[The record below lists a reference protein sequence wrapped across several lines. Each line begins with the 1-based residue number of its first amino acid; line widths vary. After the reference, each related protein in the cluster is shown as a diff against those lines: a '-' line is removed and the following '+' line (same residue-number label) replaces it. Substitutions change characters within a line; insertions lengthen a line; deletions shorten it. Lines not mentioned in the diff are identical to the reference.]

1 MSENAVYWLWLQRA
15 LGEGA
20 RFKEI
25 LEDFKGIKEFYNA
38 NILEWRMSPALVP
51 KQINK
56 LEEVSLNDV
65 QNIIYTC
72 KQNDWQIID
81 YDDERYPKRL
91 KEISNPP
98 AVLFVDGDLP
108 DIDNSVVISMVG
120 TRKASQYAIK
130 VTELLSRG
138 IAESG
143 AVVASGG
150 ALGVDSAAHR
160 GAILCGGKTIAVL
173 GCGFGTNYLM
183 GNKNLRNSIKQNG
196 ALITEFPPFTSA
208 SKYTFPLRN
217 RIISG
222 LSLGLLVVEAGIK
235 SGSLITA
242 RFAIEQNKDIYAVPC
257 SILSP
262 EFAGTNKLI
271 EDGATVVTKPA
282 DLLYPYAER
291 FHIDLSKVK
300 SVDKLMNETVDTSAN
315 FEDNKADKLS
325 FENLENG
332 RIEREKREKA
342 ALSLNGN
349 TKIVYEALTESL
361 QHIDV
366 ITEKCNLSVSSVMGA
381 LTALE
386 IADLAVSASGKRYK
400 LS

>member
-1 MSENAVYWLWLQRA
+1 MSNNAIYWLWLQKA

-25 LEDFKGIKEFYNA
+25 LEDFKSIKDFYNA
-38 NILEWRMSPALVP
+38 NILDWKMSSALVP

-56 LEEVSLNDV
+56 LEEISLDDV

-72 KQNDWQIID
+72 EQNHWQIVD
-81 YDDERYPKRL
+81 YDDERYPERL

-98 AVLFVDGDLP
+98 AVLFVEGDLP
-108 DIDNSVVISMVG
+108 DVDHLVVLSIVG
-120 TRKASQYAIK
+120 TRKASVYAVK
-130 VTELLSRG
+130 VAELLSRG
-138 IAESG
+138 VAESN
-143 AVVASGG
+143 AVIVSGG

-160 GAILCGGKTIAVL
+160 GAIMCSGKTVAVL

-183 GNKNLRNSIKQNG
+183 GNKSLRNSIKQNG
-196 ALITEFPPFTSA
+196 ALVTEFPPFTQA

-222 LSLGLLVVEAGIK
+222 LSLGLLVVEAGVK

-242 RFAIEQNKDIYAVPC
+242 RFAAEQNRDIYAVPC

-271 EDGATVVTKPA
+271 EDGAMVVTKPA
-282 DLLYPYAER
+282 DLLCPYAER

-300 SVDKLMNETVDTSAN
+300 SVERLMDENADISAN

-325 FENLENG
+325 FENLEKS
-332 RIEREKREKA
+332 RSERERREKA

-349 TKIVYEALTESL
+349 NKIVYEALTQSL

-366 ITEKCNLSVSSVMGA
+366 ITERCALPVSAVMGA

>member
-1 MSENAVYWLWLQRA
+1 MSNNAVYWLWLQKA

-25 LEDFKGIKEFYNA
+25 LEDFKSIKEFYNA
-38 NILEWRMSPALVP
+38 NILEWKMSAALVP
-51 KQINK
+51 KQIHK
-56 LEEVSLNDV
+56 LEEVGLEDV

-72 KQNDWQIID
+72 EQNNWQIID
-81 YDDERYPKRL
+81 YDDTRYPNRL
-91 KEISNPP
+91 REIPNPP

-108 DIDNSVVISMVG
+108 DIDHSVVISIVG
-120 TRKASQYAIK
+120 TRRASEYAVK

-138 IAESG
+138 IAECG

-160 GAILCGGKTIAVL
+160 GAVMCDGKTISVL
-173 GCGFGTNYLM
+173 GCGFGTSYLM
-183 GNKNLRNSIKQNG
+183 GNKNLRDSIKRNG
-196 ALITEFPPFTSA
+196 ALISEFPPFTGA
-208 SKYTFPLRN
+208 TKYTFPLRN

-222 LSLGLLVVEAGIK
+222 LSLGLLVVEAGVK

-242 RFAIEQNKDIYAVPC
+242 RYAVQQNRDVYAVPC

-271 EDGATVVTKPA
+271 EDGASVVTKPA

-291 FHIDLSKVK
+291 FNIDLSKVK
-300 SVDKLMNETVDTSAN
+300 SVDKLMRETADTGAN
-315 FEDNKADKLS
+315 FEDNQSDKLS
-325 FENLENG
+325 FENLEKG
-332 RIEREKREKA
+332 RNEREKRETA
-342 ALSLNGN
+342 SLSLNGN
-349 TKIVYEALTESL
+349 NKIVYEALTESL

-366 ITEKCNLSVSSVMGA
+366 ITEKCALPVSTVMGA

>member
-1 MSENAVYWLWLQRA
+1 MSENAIYWLWLQRA

-20 RFKEI
+20 KFKEI
-25 LEDFKGIKEFYNA
+25 IEDFKSIKEFYNA
-38 NILEWRMSPALVP
+38 NILEWKMSPSLVP

-56 LEEVSLNDV
+56 LEAESLEDV
-65 QNIIYTC
+65 YNIIYTC
-72 KQNDWQIID
+72 EQNNWQIID

-91 KEISNPP
+91 KEIANPP
-98 AVLFVDGDLP
+98 AVLFAEGDLP
-108 DIDNSVVISMVG
+108 DIDSSVVISIVG
-120 TRKASQYAIK
+120 TRRASEYAVK

-138 IAESG
+138 IAENG

-160 GAILCGGKTIAVL
+160 GAIMCGGKTVAVL

-183 GNKNLRNSIKQNG
+183 GNKSLRNSIKQNG
-196 ALITEFPPFTSA
+196 ALITEFPPFTQA
-208 SKYTFPLRN
+208 TKYTFPLRN

-222 LSLGLLVVEAGIK
+222 LSLGLLVVEAGVK

-242 RFAIEQNKDIYAVPC
+242 RFAVEQNKDVYAVPC

-271 EDGATVVTKPA
+271 EDGATIVTKPA

-300 SVDKLMNETVDTSAN
+300 SVDKLMNENADFSAN
-315 FEDNKADKLS
+315 FHDDKAEKLS
-325 FENLENG
+325 FENLEKG
-332 RIEREKREKA
+332 RSEREKREKIS
-342 ALSLNGN
+342 LSLSGN
-349 TKIVYEALTESL
+349 EKIVYEALTESL

-366 ITEKCNLSVSSVMGA
+366 ITEKCALPVSAVMGA
-381 LTALE
+381 LTSLE
-386 IADLAVSASGKRYK
+386 ISDLAVSASGKRYK